1 MKNEFPE
8 NDGLWNLLG
17 QASQHQA
24 SPFFSRN
31 VLRSI
36 RQSAHAPSPWFIPR
50 WLTPA
55 AFAVL
60 VLGFVFALN
69 QSPSRQAASYLPSD
83 LATYIDEAAGLYQIA
98 PLTEFTPAHLAGL

>member
-17 QASQHQA
+17 KASQHQA

-36 RQSAHAPSPWFIPR
+36 RQSAHARSLWFLPR
-50 WLTPA
+50 WLAPA
-55 AFAVL
+55 TFAAL
-60 VLGFVFALN
+60 ILGFVFTLD
-69 QSPSRQAASYLPSD
+69 QSPSRQAASDLPSD
-83 LATYIDEAAGLYQIA
+83 LASYIDEAAGLFQIV